1 MSSRL
6 HPEVRNP
13 LRINDLKIMP
23 EKLNFQDTALL
34 VEPETSKSSSR
45 RSSESQNAD
54 FMLIKIVARICIN
67 LIRRFVSYYIFLVDN
82 HLLWQV
88 LGFFSGSSPCNSV

>member
-6 HPEVRNP
+6 HPEVR
-13 LRINDLKIMP
+13 INALDLKMMP
-23 EKLNFQDTALL
+23 EKMNLQDTALL

-67 LIRRFVSYYIFLVDN
+67 LIRRFD
-82 HLLWQV
+82 LLY
-88 LGFFSGSSPCNSV
+88 FSC